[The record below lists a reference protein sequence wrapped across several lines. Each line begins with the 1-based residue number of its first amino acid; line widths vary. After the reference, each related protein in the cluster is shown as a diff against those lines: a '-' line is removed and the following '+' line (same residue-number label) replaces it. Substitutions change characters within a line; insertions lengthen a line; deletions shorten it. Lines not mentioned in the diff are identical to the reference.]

1 MHTKSLNV
9 IALLLAATASSVPAA
24 DYHLNL
30 DPDSTRIHW
39 VLGDVLHTV
48 HGTFRLRSGEIAFD
62 NNTGKASGMVI
73 VDAVSGESGSSARD
87 GRMHKNVLESAK
99 YPEATFAP
107 DHIEGT
113 VTLTGTSHVKLH
125 GTFTIHGSSHEI
137 VVPVQVTAGGD
148 KLGAKLK
155 FEVPFVAWGMKD
167 PSTLLLRVSKLVEVE
182 MESTGHVTPALG
194 TASQSH

>member
-1 MHTKSLNV
+1 
-9 IALLLAATASSVPAA
+9 
-24 DYHLNL
+24 
-30 DPDSTRIHW
+30 
-39 VLGDVLHTV
+39 LGDVLHTV

-73 VDAVSGESGSSARD
+73 VDAVSGESGSNARD
-87 GRMHKNVLESAK
+87 GRMHRNVLESAK

-107 DHIEGT
+107 DQIEGT

-125 GTFTIHGSSHEI
+125 GTFTIHGSAHEI

-148 KLGAKLK
+148 KLDAKLK

-182 MESTGHVTPALG
+182 MESTGHFAPAGG